1 MLAMPMVR
9 PTLASDL
16 AKLEQEFVHEYREG
30 ASGFYITTTNEDG
43 KTQEMLEADKAAWG
57 PICVATL
64 ASSPLLT
71 WSFFRLSKG
80 YER

>member
-1 MLAMPMVR
+1 MRKAKIPTMAVEVR
-9 PTLASDL
+9 
-16 AKLEQEFVHEYREG
+16 
-30 ASGFYITTTNEDG
+30 
-43 KTQEMLEADKAAWG
+43 KTPLGDEG
-57 PICVATL
+57 PIEVEVEIMDKIIPHTLVDGGSGINIMPVATL